1 MSPNHKKKSGRLDLN
16 QRPPAPHTGALTKLR
31 YAPIFSLFSIRYF
44 SKIHKGEEARN
55 QGKHI
60 WKPYPSSP
68 PYRTGKTKGGRAS
81 LDGENALAPIRR
93 AKRVSERGGSGGLCC
108 RRGC

>member
-1 MSPNHKKKSGRLDLN
+1 
-16 QRPPAPHTGALTKLR
+16 
-31 YAPIFSLFSIRYF
+31 
-44 SKIHKGEEARN
+44 
-55 QGKHI
+55 
-60 WKPYPSSP
+60 
-68 PYRTGKTKGGRAS
+68 